1 MEDRQAR
8 AGTDGGQDS
17 ALSLDLYSLVGV
29 AAVAVAAG
37 LMGLRLAKDE
47 HVLHRKKSL
56 IAK

>member
-1 MEDRQAR
+1 M
-8 AGTDGGQDS
+8 
-17 ALSLDLYSLVGV
+17 SLDLYSLMGV